1 MTTTKNSRT
10 PGRPRK
16 FDAEQAIVI
25 AQSLFHSR
33 GYDEVSVADL
43 TNALGINPPS
53 FYAAFGS
60 KLGLYTRVLDRY
72 AEHGAIPF
80 SELLRDDRPVA
91 ACLIAVLEEAAR
103 RYAADPA
110 ASGCMVLEGTHC
122 NDPQAREAACS
133 FQHAAEHAIQHFI
146 ARHHPQDAVRVT
158 DYMGTLMAGLSARA
172 RAGQSLA
179 RLQETV
185 RLSAQ
190 VLESQ
195 LPA

>member
-1 MTTTKNSRT
+1 MTTTKNNRT

-16 FDAEQAIVI
+16 FDAGQAIVI

-43 TNALGINPPS
+43 TSALGINPPS

-80 SELLRDDRPVA
+80 SELLRDDRSVA
-91 ACLIAVLEEAAR
+91 ASLIAVLEEAAR

-133 FQHAAEHAIQHFI
+133 FQHAAELAIQHFI
-146 ARHHPQDAVRVT
+146 ARRHPQDAVRVT
-158 DYMGTLMAGLSARA
+158 DFMGTLMAGLSARA

-185 RLSAQ
+185 RLGGQ
-190 VLESQ
+190 VLEKM